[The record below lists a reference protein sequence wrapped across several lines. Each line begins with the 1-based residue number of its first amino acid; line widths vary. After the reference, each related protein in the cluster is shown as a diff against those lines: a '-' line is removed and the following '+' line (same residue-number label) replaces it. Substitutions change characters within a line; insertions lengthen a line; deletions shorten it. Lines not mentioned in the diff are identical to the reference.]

1 MTPVGGG
8 EERVMVGGR
17 GVVGGEIAG
26 VCVGVSVGVCIGVGV
41 MVVDESHEMEDGG
54 SPAHSCISLT
64 NSQSVS

>member
-26 VCVGVSVGVCIGVGV
+26 VCVGVSVGVGVTL
-41 MVVDESHEMEDGG
+41 VDESHEMEDGG
-54 SPAHSCISLT
+54 SPVHSCISLT